1 MRHVRQPLLAAW
13 TLLAVVPLCCCAAFS
28 AAAPPRPESP
38 VEPAAAERSLRSDRF
53 DRFQFDLFGVPYA
66 SIAEQ
71 SSRISSAR
79 FESGYGAGVR
89 AGIGNGVINVGL
101 LYEGARFGEQ
111 LTGGTAELDL
121 LLADV
126 QFRGGFDDPALPL
139 FGVIGAGIGAAWLDM
154 PVAFPDDTG
163 VAGMVRVGLEL
174 QVADGF
180 MLELGGSAI
189 FAGDADGTL
198 AHIGQLTLGGKVTF

>member
-1 MRHVRQPLLAAW
+1 MHSARQPQPAVWVVLAMA
-13 TLLAVVPLCCCAAFS
+13 PLGGCAAFADGAPRSVPASSRS
-28 AAAPPRPESP
+28 AD
-38 VEPAAAERSLRSDRF
+38 ERTLRSDRF
-53 DRFQFDLFGVPYA
+53 DRFQFDLFGIPYA
-66 SIAEQ
+66 SIDSQ

-79 FESGYGAGVR
+79 FESGYGAGAR
-89 AGIGNGVINVGL
+89 AGIGNGLINVGL

-126 QFRGGFDDPALPL
+126 QFRGAFDDP
-139 FGVIGAGIGAAWLDM
+139 GVPIFLVLGAGIGAAWLDM
-154 PVAFPDDTG
+154 PVAFPDDRG
-163 VAGMVRVGLEL
+163 IAGMLRIGLEL

-180 MLELGGSAI
+180 LLELGAGAV

-198 AHIGQLTLGGKVTF
+198 ANMGQLTLGGKVTF

>member
-1 MRHVRQPLLAAW
+1 MRRTRQPQPAVWVVLAIA
-13 TLLAVVPLCCCAAFS
+13 PLCGCAAF
-28 AAAPPRPESP
+28 ADGVPRS
-38 VEPAAAERSLRSDRF
+38 VPASSRSAAERTLRSDRF
-53 DRFQFDLFGVPYA
+53 DRFQFDLFGIPYA
-66 SIAEQ
+66 GIAEQ

-79 FESGYGAGVR
+79 FESGYGAGAR

-126 QFRGGFDDPALPL
+126 QFRAGFDDPALPL

-154 PVAFPDDTG
+154 PVAFPDDRG
-163 VAGMVRVGLEL
+163 IAGMVRIGLEL

-180 MLELGGSAI
+180 LLELGAGVV

-198 AHIGQLTLGGKVTF
+198 ANMGQLTLGGKVAF